1 MKPVLRPSGRKGGFS
16 ADALAQ
22 LARAVRDAS
31 SGQER
36 ATARGVRRALGWGRT
51 TTYAALSEAV
61 RRGLIE
67 RVGATKG
74 TWYRA
79 AENA

>member
-1 MKPVLRPSGRKGGFS
+1 VKPVLRPSGRKGGFS
-16 ADALAQ
+16 ADAIAQ
-22 LARAVRDAS
+22 LACAVRDAS

-36 ATARGVRRALGWGRT
+36 ATARGVRKALGWGRT

-61 RRGLIE
+61 ARGLIVRMGE
-67 RVGATKG
+67 TKG

-79 AENA
+79 AGEA

>member
-1 MKPVLRPSGRKGGFS
+1 VKPVLRPSGRKGGFS
-16 ADALAQ
+16 TDALAQ

>member
-1 MKPVLRPSGRKGGFS
+1 VKPVLRPSGRKGGFS

-36 ATARGVRRALGWGRT
+36 ATARGVRKALGWGRT

>member
-1 MKPVLRPSGRKGGFS
+1 MRPVLRPSGRKGGFS
-16 ADALAQ
+16 ADALAL
-22 LARAVRDAS
+22 LACTVRDAS
-31 SGQER
+31 TGQER

-61 RRGLIE
+61 ARGLIE

-79 AENA
+79 AGEA

>member
-1 MKPVLRPSGRKGGFS
+1 VKPVLRPSGRKGGFS

-36 ATARGVRRALGWGRT
+36 ATARGVRKSLGWGRT

-61 RRGLIE
+61 ARGLVV
-67 RVGATKG
+67 RMGATKG

-79 AENA
+79 AGDA

>member
-1 MKPVLRPSGRKGGFS
+1 VKPVLRPSGRKGGFS
-16 ADALAQ
+16 PDALAQ

-31 SGQER
+31 TGQER

-61 RRGLIE
+61 ARGLVE

-79 AENA
+79 AGDA